1 MSEFCILLLNKHLW
15 EAAVFIYVCVSVTAI
30 NHGHLINELHECLC
44 YLTFF
49 VATLLGLYTDL
60 MATLKT
66 QDARQK

>member
-30 NHGHLINELHECLC
+30 NHGHLMSYTNVYVILH
-44 YLTFF
+44 FV
-49 VATLLGLYTDL
+49 VATLLGLCNDL

-66 QDARQK
+66 QDARLK